1 MKTGFIGV
9 PFSPVGS
16 IPFNYGE
23 IEAKKAIKEVFDNLD
38 EDNDVDYDSEFVKEM
53 NEAEK

>member
-9 PFSPVGS
+9 PFSPVES
-16 IPFNYGE
+16 IPFNYGK

>member
-1 MKTGFIGV
+1 MKTGFIV
-9 PFSPVGS
+9 VTFSHIES

-23 IEAKKAIKEVFDNLD
+23 IEDKKAIKEVFDNLY